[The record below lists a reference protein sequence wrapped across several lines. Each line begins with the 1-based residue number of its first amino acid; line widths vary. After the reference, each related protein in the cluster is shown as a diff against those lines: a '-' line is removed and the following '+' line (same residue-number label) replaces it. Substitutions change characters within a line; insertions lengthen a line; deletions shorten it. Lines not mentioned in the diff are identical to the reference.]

1 VGRSL
6 ALFVCLGAACA
17 SSTAGQERALLS
29 PPKLDDPSSPQ
40 GIEAAPP
47 EPSQEEPDLGPAP
60 GAPTLTLAEAVR
72 LAVQQ
77 NFGLLSAA
85 DSLQSA
91 RIREETSRAQFLPK
105 LTPRI
110 LASSDD
116 RGFYLDLSQRLP
128 WSGGSITASGGVR
141 SIDGDGVPAA
151 KSSDMRLLW
160 SQPLLRGFGPNATFY
175 DLTNSK
181 RAKEAQ
187 ERSFTLSRQRLA
199 VQVAS
204 SFYSVVQQRQLLG
217 VARQSYN
224 RSEALLRASQA
235 RLEVGLVSKLDVF
248 RAELQAS
255 QGQEA
260 MVRTRAALET
270 ALEQFRYLL
279 GLPPENPV
287 EPVAVTL
294 PETIERDLEP
304 VEVLVERATTDRL
317 ELQEL
322 RDQIGDARRTLSL
335 AKQNLLP
342 QLDLNLQLT
351 RQGFGPSYG
360 NAFSAG
366 VNRLE
371 FFLSSSYPIE
381 RSADKANRTFAE
393 MDLSARERNLR
404 QREMEVASEVRAAV
418 RELDRLMKSI
428 DLQRKAVEVAQ
439 QQRRLATLRYQRGLA
454 SNFDVVDAEGSLVLA
469 RSTLVSLLTSY
480 QVQRVDLL
488 RVVGTLDVDEE
499 FAP

>member
-6 ALFVCLGAACA
+6 VLFVWLGAACA
-17 SSTAGQERALLS
+17 PAARAQERLPVPPPSAEEPVLL
-29 PPKLDDPSSPQ
+29 Q
-40 GIEAAPP
+40 GAEAAKA
-47 EPSQEEPDLGPAP
+47 EPVQEEPELGPAP
-60 GAPTLTLAEAVR
+60 GTPTLALADAVQV
-72 LAVQQ
+72 AVQQ
-77 NFGLLSAA
+77 NFGILSAA
-85 DSLQSA
+85 DALVSA
-91 RIREETSRAQFLPK
+91 RIREDTSRAQFYPK

-128 WSGGSITASGGVR
+128 WTGGSITASGGVR

-151 KSSDMRLLW
+151 KSSDVRLLW
-160 SQPLLRGFGPNATFY
+160 SQPLLRGFGPNATYY

-204 SFYSVVQQRQLLG
+204 TFYSVVQQRQLLA

-224 RSEALLRASQA
+224 RSDALRRASEA

-279 GLPPENPV
+279 GLPPDHPV

-294 PETIERDLEP
+294 PEAVEQDIEP
-304 VEVLVERATTDRL
+304 VEILVGRAIATRL

-322 RDQIGDARRTLSL
+322 RDQVGDARRTFSL
-335 AKQNLLP
+335 ARQNLLP

-360 NAFSAG
+360 NAFNG
-366 VNRLE
+366 GINRLS
-371 FFLSSSYPIE
+371 FFLASSYPIE
-381 RSADKANRTFAE
+381 RSADKANRNLSE
-393 MDLSARERNLR
+393 LDLASRERNLR
-404 QREMEVASEVRAAV
+404 QREMEIASEVRSAV

-469 RSTLVSLLTSY
+469 RSTLVSLVTSY
-480 QVQRVDLL
+480 QVQRIDLL
-488 RVVGTLDVDEE
+488 RVVGTLDVEKE

>member
-1 VGRSL
+1 VGLSL
-6 ALFVCLGAACA
+6 RVLVCLGAVCGSAA
-17 SSTAGQERALLS
+17 LAQER
-29 PPKLDDPSSPQ
+29 
-40 GIEAAPP
+40 PP
-47 EPSQEEPDLGPAP
+47 EPRATLEEPAPLQGSEAARAEPIQEEPELGPEP
-60 GAPTLTLAEAVR
+60 GAPTLALAEAVR

-77 NFGLLSAA
+77 NFAILSAA
-85 DSLQSA
+85 DALTSA
-91 RIREETSRAQFLPK
+91 RIREDTSRAQFYPK

-116 RGFYLDLSQRLP
+116 RGFFLDLSQRLP
-128 WSGGSITASGGVR
+128 WSGGSLAASGGVR
-141 SIDGDGVPAA
+141 SIDGDGLPAA
-151 KSSDMRLLW
+151 KSSDLRLLW
-160 SQPLLRGFGPNATFY
+160 SQPLLRGFGPNATYY

-199 VQVAS
+199 VQIAS

-224 RSEALLRASQA
+224 RSEALLRASEA

-270 ALEQFRYLL
+270 ALEQFRNLL
-279 GLPPENPV
+279 GLPPDHPV

-294 PETIERDLEP
+294 PETIERDVEP
-304 VEVLVERATTDRL
+304 TEVLVGRAIAARL
-317 ELQEL
+317 DLQEL

-335 AKQNLLP
+335 ARQNLLP
-342 QLDLNLQLT
+342 QLDLNLELT
-351 RQGFGPSYG
+351 RQGFGPSYS
-360 NAFSAG
+360 NAFTGG
-366 VNRLE
+366 VNRLN
-371 FFLSSSYPIE
+371 FFLSSSYPLE
-381 RSADKANRTFAE
+381 RSSDKANRSFAE
-393 MDLSARERNLR
+393 MDLAARERNLR
-404 QREMEVASEVRAAV
+404 QREMEVASEVRSAV

-480 QVQRVDLL
+480 QVQRIDLL
-488 RVVGTLDVDEE
+488 RVVGTLDVDKE